1 METQQEGNFG
11 PLNAKKMM
19 NYKFRAAN
27 NDNRNIFVPTDR
39 NAKFLTRFP
48 ATRRSPGGREFSKNS
63 KLILSLSLKAV
74 FCTLFLTYSRLL
86 SWCMKTDYVEP
97 HAELHQKGSHQKTRA
112 KKKGSLSNKVP
123 IKWNTGWC
131 RMVFVILPQELANNI
146 IDWRSS
152 SNVAWLTTVDWDCDS
167 LIGRGRENVVKQL
180 EKKRYYFT

>member
-1 METQQEGNFG
+1 MKTQQEGNFG
-11 PLNAKKMM
+11 PFNAKKMM

-48 ATRRSPGGREFSKNS
+48 ATRQSPGGREFSKNS

-74 FCTLFLTYSRLL
+74 FWRCFWPTAVFYLDVWRPITVNHTLSRIRRDPIRKLAL
-86 SWCMKTDYVEP
+86 
-97 HAELHQKGSHQKTRA
+97 
-112 KKKGSLSNKVP
+112 KKGSLSNKVP
-123 IKWNTGWC
+123 IKWNSGWC
-131 RMVFVILPQELANNI
+131 RIVFVILPQELANNI

-167 LIGRGRENVVKQL
+167 LNGRGRENVVKQL
-180 EKKRYYFT
+180 KKKSYYFT